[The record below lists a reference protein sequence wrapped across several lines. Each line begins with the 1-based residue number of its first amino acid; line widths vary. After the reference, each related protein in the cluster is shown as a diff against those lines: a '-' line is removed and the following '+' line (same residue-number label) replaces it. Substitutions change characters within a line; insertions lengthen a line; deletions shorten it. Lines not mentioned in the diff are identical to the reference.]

1 MKQIISVVA
10 PAYNEEDVVE
20 KFYYK
25 ITSTLLQITNYD
37 YEICIVNDGST
48 DKTVDICHELDK
60 PDRRV
65 KDVHVDYSGFTI
77 PDEFVVGY
85 GLDYAEKYRNLPY
98 IGILK
103 PCVYGGE

>member
-48 DKTVDICHELDK
+48 DKTVDICHELL
-60 PDRRV
+60 V
-65 KDVHVDYSGFTI
+65 KDDHISFVSLSLLIMGTNSSGCWYWTM
-77 PDEFVVGY
+77 
-85 GLDYAEKYRNLPY
+85 
-98 IGILK
+98 LK
-103 PCVYGGE
+103 WQMS